1 MSLIASFTQRP
12 SGDPG
17 RESQALLALLALGS
31 ESRDRVNATLE
42 RAADPETRKGGT
54 PGF

>member
-1 MSLIASFTQRP
+1 MSLIASFAQRP
-12 SGDPG
+12 IGDPG
-17 RESQALLALLALGS
+17 RESQALLALS
-31 ESRDRVNATLE
+31 CESRDRVNATLE